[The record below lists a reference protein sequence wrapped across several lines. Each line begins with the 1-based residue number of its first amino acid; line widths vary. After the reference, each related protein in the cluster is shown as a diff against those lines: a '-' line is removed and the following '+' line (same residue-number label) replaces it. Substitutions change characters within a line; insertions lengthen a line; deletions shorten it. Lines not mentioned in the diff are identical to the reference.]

1 MLRDDPLYIDGI
13 WRRGSAQSRTQI
25 VNPATGATI
34 GELSHADARD
44 LDDAMNAATR
54 GFQVWSRISAYDRA
68 RLLRLAAQKLR
79 DRAEAVARQ
88 MTLEQ
93 GKPLREAKLETLAAA
108 DVIDWC
114 AEEGRRVYARGIPGR
129 RSDIRQVAQ
138 PEPVGPVAAFTP
150 WNFPVSQPI
159 RKVAAALAAGCS
171 MVLKPSEE
179 TASAG
184 IAIAACFHEAGLPPG
199 VLNLVFGEPAFV
211 SSTLIPDP
219 RIRKVSFTGS
229 VPVGKQLAAM
239 AAQYMK
245 PCTMELG
252 GHAPVL
258 VFDTVDVEATAKAIA
273 AGKFRNAGQVCIS
286 PTRLFVQRPRYE
298 SFVDAFATRAAALR
312 LGPGSDE
319 TSEMG
324 PLANARRLGAMDD
337 FTADARKA
345 GARIV
350 AGGTRHGNEGNFW
363 SPTVVADVPKEARLL
378 TEEPFGPIV
387 AILPFDS
394 EDEVVARANSL
405 PFGLAAYMFDADAYR
420 ADRVAA
426 ALEVGMVSINQG
438 PLALPE
444 TPFGGVKDS
453 GYGREGGAEALLPYL
468 VTKFVSHAPP
478 L

>member
-1 MLRDDPLYIDGI
+1 MLRDDPLYIDGA
-13 WRRGSAQSRTQI
+13 WRRGSAGTHTAI
-25 VNPATGATI
+25 IDPATGTEL
-34 GELSHADARD
+34 GKLSHAGAKD
-44 LDDAMNAATR
+44 LDDAAAAALR
-54 GFQVWSRISAYDRA
+54 GFQVWSRTSAYDRS
-68 RLLRLAAQKLR
+68 RVLRAAAQKLR
-79 DRAEAVARQ
+79 ERADDIAAS
-88 MTLEQ
+88 MTREQ
-93 GKPLREAKLETLAAA
+93 GKPLREAKMEVVASA
-108 DVIDWC
+108 DIVDWC
-114 AEEGRRVYARGIPGR
+114 AEEGRRVYVRGIPGR
-129 RSDIRQVAQ
+129 RPDIRQVAA

-179 TASAG
+179 TPSAG
-184 IAIAACFHEAGLPPG
+184 IAIVEAFHDAGLPPG
-199 VLNLVFGEPAFV
+199 VLNLLFGDPAFV
-211 SSTLIPDP
+211 SSSLIPDP

-229 VPVGKQLAAM
+229 IPVGKQLAAL

-258 VFDTVDVEATAKAIA
+258 VFDNVGVEATAKAIA

-286 PTRLFVQRPRYE
+286 PTRLFVQRGQYKD
-298 SFVDAFATRAAALR
+298 FVDAFSARASSMR
-312 LGPGSDE
+312 LGPGHDDK
-319 TSEMG
+319 TEMG
-324 PLANARRLGAMDD
+324 PLANARRLSSIES
-337 FTADARKA
+337 FTEDARKA
-345 GARIV
+345 GARIA
-350 AGGTRHGNEGNFW
+350 AGGARHGNAGNFW
-363 SPTVVADVPKEARLL
+363 SPTVVADVPEHARLL

-394 EDEVVARANSL
+394 EEEVIARANAL
-405 PFGLAAYMFDADAYR
+405 PFGLAAYMFDGDAHR

-444 TPFGGVKDS
+444 TPFGGVKES

-468 VTKFVSHAPP
+468 VTKFISHAPP
-478 L
+478 V